1 MKYYVTYKPETGK
14 THIVAYDEV
23 KRGAPRIVNDHLT
36 FLYHNAISLDR
47 VYDTVDD
54 ALLGS
59 LGKYSNAPVVLPDG
73 RQTTPDRFF
82 RTDRPED
89 VFVPWSDVKGERWPV
104 IPSTRTERR

>member
-1 MKYYVTYKPETGK
+1 MKYYASYKPETGK

-23 KRGAPRIVNDHLT
+23 KRGAPRIVNDHTT
-36 FLYHNAISLDR
+36 FLYHNSIIVSR

-73 RQTTPDRFF
+73 HQTTPDRFF
-82 RTDRPED
+82 RTARHVDP
-89 VFVPWSDVKGERWPV
+89 
-104 IPSTRTERR
+104 INQN